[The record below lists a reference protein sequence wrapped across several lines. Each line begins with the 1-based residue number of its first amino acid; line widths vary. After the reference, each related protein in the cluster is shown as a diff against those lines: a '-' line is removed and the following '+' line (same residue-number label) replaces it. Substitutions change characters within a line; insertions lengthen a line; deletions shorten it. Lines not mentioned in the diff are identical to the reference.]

1 MKLSRASVW
10 VPRLRR
16 ASPRNCSLSW
26 QRRPSGWVRKL
37 RRCRFPPFWSKRSC
51 AVEPTSRRR
60 FARLW
65 KKAGGYE
72 MSVEIL
78 LPKLGFSMN
87 EGVIAEWLVADG
99 AAVQAG
105 APLYSIESDKAVQE
119 IEAPASGRLRI
130 IVQPGMSNPVG
141 TVLGMIE

>member
-1 MKLSRASVW
+1 
-10 VPRLRR
+10 
-16 ASPRNCSLSW
+16 
-26 QRRPSGWVRKL
+26 
-37 RRCRFPPFWSKRSC
+37 
-51 AVEPTSRRR
+51 
-60 FARLW
+60 
-65 KKAGGYE
+65 

-78 LPKLGFSMN
+78 LPKLGFSMS

-99 AAVQAG
+99 ATVQSG

-130 IVQPGMSNPVG
+130 IVQPGLSNPVG

>member
-1 MKLSRASVW
+1 
-10 VPRLRR
+10 
-16 ASPRNCSLSW
+16 
-26 QRRPSGWVRKL
+26 
-37 RRCRFPPFWSKRSC
+37 
-51 AVEPTSRRR
+51 
-60 FARLW
+60 
-65 KKAGGYE
+65 

-99 AAVQAG
+99 ATVQVG